1 MQLHPLRTIHTVPHL
16 RSETAAH
23 VADALPLSHAPAEA
37 SATCRQAAHVTDAMR
52 VALLRA
58 AGYRVAASE
67 FVARPSRDFAE
78 TSRYIAEPFAET

>member
-1 MQLHPLRTIHTVPHL
+1 
-16 RSETAAH
+16 
-23 VADALPLSHAPAEA
+23 
-37 SATCRQAAHVTDAMR
+37 VTDAMR

-67 FVARPSRDFAE
+67 FVARPSRDLAE

>member
-1 MQLHPLRTIHTVPHL
+1 M

-23 VADALPLSHAPAEA
+23 VADALPLSHALAEA

-67 FVARPSRDFAE
+67 FVARPSRDLAE